1 MRDRIEQK
9 AIIVGAVVGMIM
21 AASGWLA
28 YYLSGTEALLLDG
41 NFSFIG
47 VLATLV
53 ALRISVIKT
62 RTNETFPFGQFVYEP
77 AYSLLIAL
85 LTAGVILAAGVGNGI
100 KIVNYAQG
108 AAFREIDTTV
118 ILVYTIAMMVLCFG
132 LAAFFGRS
140 NRRLNGASTILG
152 AYKTQSTIDGLLSA
166 GAGCALIL
174 FGSVSPDGAFGFL
187 TRIGDAIV
195 VLLLCVSVM
204 YLPIRQIRQSFVELS
219 GGALNDPEATGKIRS
234 VVLDHIEDR
243 DIANLFISK
252 TGSSY
257 LVVAFLKGGFF
268 DAQDSRGLLRTRQD
282 VTDALKND
290 FEYVSFELTLA
301 QGTEPSEPEST
312 TSG

>member
-1 MRDRIEQK
+1 MRDRIEKK

-62 RTNETFPFGQFVYEP
+62 RRSETFPFGQFVYEP
-77 AYSLLIAL
+77 TYSLFIGL
-85 LTAGVILAAGVGNGI
+85 LAAGAILAAAVGNGI

-108 AAFREIDTTV
+108 ATFPIIDTTV
-118 ILVYTIAMMVLCFG
+118 ILVYTVAMVVLCFG
-132 LAAFFGRS
+132 LAAFFRHS
-140 NRRLNGASTILG
+140 NRRLNGSSTILG
-152 AYKTQSTIDGLLSA
+152 AYKTQSIVDGLLSA

-174 FGSVSPDGAFGFL
+174 LGSVSPDGTFGFL
-187 TRIGDAIV
+187 TQIGDAIV

-204 YLPIRQIRQSFVELS
+204 YQPIRQIRISFVELS

-243 DIANLFISK
+243 DIADLFISK

-268 DAQDSRGLLRTRQD
+268 DAHDSGGLLRTRQD
-282 VTDALKND
+282 ITDELKND

-301 QGTEPSEPEST
+301 QGPDPSEPE
-312 TSG
+312 